1 MNEKTI
7 IVGTDFS
14 QGSYVALDVATDIA
28 NKLVANIELIWVC
41 KEKNLF
47 SDEQT
52 KSLRGLAMEK
62 LASLAEEYGKKLKT
76 TKIEW
81 KIMDGKVAPIIA
93 KEAETVNASM
103 IVIGTNGASGF
114 EKYWMGSTAVRIV
127 QEANCPTLSI
137 REGFNYHKNL
147 DRIVAPLNMTENSRQ
162 KIPLVA
168 NMAKIFGSTV
178 HLLGLAEQQSEVP
191 TIDIYLRQ
199 AENYMREVG
208 VNYQSERM
216 LTKNLSAEILE
227 YASSISAD
235 LIIITTE
242 QEYLL
247 SSLFIGTH
255 AQQIIHHS
263 LIPVLSSHPRE
274 IGSLAR

>member
-52 KSLRGLAMEK
+52 KALRGLAMEK
-62 LASLAEEYGKKLKT
+62 LQSLAEQYGKKLIRT
-76 TKIEW
+76 AIEP
-81 KIMDGKVAPIIA
+81 KIMDGKVASVIA
-93 KEAETVNASM
+93 KEAERVNASM

-147 DRIVAPLNMTENSRQ
+147 ERIVAPLNMTENSRQ
-162 KIPLVA
+162 KIPVVA
-168 NMAKIFGSTV
+168 NIAKIFGSTV
-178 HLLGLAEQQSEVP
+178 HLLGLMEQQSEAS

-199 AENYMREVG
+199 AENYLRDAG
-208 VNYQSERM
+208 VPYQSERI

-227 YASSISAD
+227 YASAISAD

-242 QEYLL
+242 QENLL
-247 SSLFIGTH
+247 STLFIGTH

-263 LIPVLSSHPRE
+263 LIPVLSSHPRD

>member
-28 NKLVANIELIWVC
+28 NKLIANIELIWVC

-52 KSLRGLAMEK
+52 KALRGLAMEK
-62 LASLAEEYGKKLKT
+62 LQSLADQYGKKLIRT
-76 TKIEW
+76 TIEP
-81 KIMDGKVAPIIA
+81 KIMDGKVAPVIA
-93 KEAETVNASM
+93 KEAERVNASM

-127 QEANCPTLSI
+127 QESSCPTLSI

-147 DRIVAPLNMTENSRQ
+147 ERIVAPLNMTENSRQ
-162 KIPLVA
+162 KIPVVA
-168 NMAKIFGSTV
+168 NIAKIFGSTV
-178 HLLGLAEQQSEVP
+178 HLLGLVEQQSEAS

-199 AENYMREVG
+199 AENYLRDAG
-208 VNYQSERM
+208 VPYQSERI

-227 YASSISAD
+227 YSSSISAD
-235 LIIITTE
+235 LIVITTE
-242 QEYLL
+242 QENLL

-263 LIPVLSSHPRE
+263 LIPVLSSHPRD

>member
-1 MNEKTI
+1 MNAKNI

-14 QGSYVALDVATDIA
+14 KGSYVALDVATDIA
-28 NKLVANIELIWVC
+28 NKLIANIELIWVC

-52 KSLRGLAMEK
+52 ESLRGLAMEK
-62 LASLAEEYGKKLKT
+62 LSTLAKEYGKKLTKT
-76 TKIEW
+76 TIEW
-81 KIMDGKVAPIIA
+81 KVLDGKVATVIA
-93 KEAETVNASM
+93 KEAERINASM

-147 DRIVAPLNMTENSRQ
+147 ERIVAPLNMTENSRQ
-162 KIPLVA
+162 KIPVVA

-178 HLLGLAEQQSEVP
+178 HLLGLIEQRSEES
-191 TIDIYLRQ
+191 TIDIYLHQ
-199 AENYMREVG
+199 AEKYLSDMGIPFV
-208 VNYQSERM
+208 SEKM
-216 LTKNLSAEILE
+216 LTKNLSADTLE
-227 YASSISAD
+227 YAESISAD

-242 QEYLL
+242 QENIL
-247 SSLFIGTH
+247 STLFIGTH

-263 LIPVLSSHPRE
+263 LIPVLSSHPRD

>member
-7 IVGTDFS
+7 LVGTDFS
-14 QGSYVALDVATDIA
+14 KGSYVALDVATDIA
-28 NKLVANIELIWVC
+28 NKLLANIELIWVC
-41 KEKNLF
+41 KEKNMF

-52 KSLRGLAMEK
+52 ESLRELAKEK
-62 LASLAEEYGKKLKT
+62 LASLSKEYGKKLTKT
-76 TKIEW
+76 TIEW
-81 KIMDGKVAPIIA
+81 KVMDGKVAPVIA
-93 KEAETVNASM
+93 KEAERVNASM

-147 DRIVAPLNMTENSRQ
+147 ERIVVPLNLTENSRQ
-162 KIPLVA
+162 KIPVAA
-168 NMAKIFGSTV
+168 NMAKIFGATV
-178 HLLGLAEQQSEVP
+178 HLLGLAEQASDVS

-199 AENYMREVG
+199 AENYLRDAG
-208 VNYQSERM
+208 VPYQSERI

-227 YASSISAD
+227 YASAISAD
-235 LIIITTE
+235 LIVITTE
-242 QEYLL
+242 QENLL
-247 SSLFIGTH
+247 STLFIGTH

-263 LIPVLSSHPRE
+263 LIPVLSSHPRD

>member
-62 LASLAEEYGKKLKT
+62 LASLAEQYGKKLLRT
-76 TKIEW
+76 AIEP
-81 KIMDGKVAPIIA
+81 KIMDGKVASVIA
-93 KEAETVNASM
+93 KEAERVNASM

-147 DRIVAPLNMTENSRQ
+147 ERIVAPLNMTENSRQ
-162 KIPLVA
+162 KIPVVA
-168 NMAKIFGSTV
+168 NMAKLFGSTV
-178 HLLGLAEQQSEVP
+178 HLVGLVEQQSEAS

-199 AENYMREVG
+199 AENYLRDAG
-208 VNYQSERM
+208 VPYQSERI

-227 YASSISAD
+227 YASAISAD

-242 QEYLL
+242 QENLL
-247 SSLFIGTH
+247 STLFIGTH

-263 LIPVLSSHPRE
+263 LIPVLSSHPRD

>member
-1 MNEKTI
+1 M

-28 NKLVANIELIWVC
+28 NRLNANIELIWVC

-52 KSLRGLAMEK
+52 KSLRVLAMDK
-62 LASLAEEYGKKLKT
+62 LNALAEEHGKKLHG
-76 TKIEW
+76 TKIEPM
-81 KIMDGKVAPIIA
+81 ILDGKVAPVIA
-93 KEAETVNASM
+93 REAERTNASM

-147 DRIVAPLNMTENSRQ
+147 ERIVAPLNMTENSRQ
-162 KIPLVA
+162 KIPVVA

-178 HLLGLAEQQSEVP
+178 HLLGLAEQQSDVG

-199 AENYMREVG
+199 AESFMKEAG
-208 VNYQSERM
+208 VPYSSERM
-216 LTKNLSAEILE
+216 ITKNLSAEILE
-227 YASSISAD
+227 YASGISAD
-235 LIIITTE
+235 LIVITTE
-242 QEYLL
+242 QESLL
-247 SSLFIGTH
+247 SNLFIGTH

-263 LIPVLSSHPRE
+263 LIPVLSSHPRD

>member
-1 MNEKTI
+1 MNTKHI
-7 IVGTDFS
+7 LVGTDFS
-14 QGSYVALDVATDIA
+14 QGSYVALDVAVDIA
-28 NKLVANIELIWVC
+28 NRLNANIELIWVC

-52 KSLRGLAMEK
+52 KSIRNLAMEK
-62 LASLAEEYGKKLKT
+62 LHSLADQHGKRLLRT
-76 TKIEW
+76 AIEPM
-81 KIMDGKVAPIIA
+81 ILDGKVAAVIA
-93 KEAETVNASM
+93 KEAERVNASM

-127 QEANCPTLSI
+127 QEASCPTLSI

-147 DRIVAPLNMTENSRQ
+147 ERIVAPLNMTENSRQ
-162 KIPLVA
+162 KLPVVA
-168 NMAKIFGSTV
+168 NIAKIFGSTV

-199 AENYMREVG
+199 AENFLREAG
-208 VNYQSERM
+208 VEYQSERM

-227 YASSISAD
+227 YASGISAD
-235 LIIITTE
+235 LIVITTE
-242 QEYLL
+242 QENLL
-247 SSLFIGTH
+247 STLFIGTH

-263 LIPVLSSHPRE
+263 LIPVLSSHPRD

>member
-28 NKLVANIELIWVC
+28 NKLNANIELIWVC

-52 KSLRGLAMEK
+52 KALRGLAMEK
-62 LASLAEEYGKKLKT
+62 LQSLAEEYGKKLVRT
-76 TKIEW
+76 TIEP
-81 KIMDGKVAPIIA
+81 KIMDGQVATVIA
-93 KEAETVNASM
+93 KEAESTNASM

-147 DRIVAPLNMTENSRQ
+147 ERIVAPLNMTENSRQ
-162 KIPLVA
+162 KIPVVA
-168 NMAKIFGSTV
+168 NMAKLFGSTV
-178 HLLGLAEQQSEVP
+178 HLLGLVEQQSEAS

-199 AENYMREVG
+199 AENYLHDAG
-208 VNYQSERM
+208 VSYQSERI

-227 YASSISAD
+227 YASGISAD

-242 QEYLL
+242 QENIL
-247 SSLFIGTH
+247 STLFIGTH

-263 LIPVLSSHPRE
+263 LIPVLSSHPRD